1 MSLSVTPDF
10 ESIAV
15 GDVRRL
21 VLSRANRR
29 NALGSAIV
37 AGLIDELGVL
47 DNDPSVAAIVLE
59 GSPPGFCAGS
69 DLKEI
74 AAMDLAAMCRH
85 ETESATLTRRIV
97 QIAKPVVAAVEGFA
111 MGGGFMLAIACD
123 IVVSATDARWALP
136 EVSLGWVPP
145 WGLELLAARVGAAR
159 ARRFAYGFE
168 SFDGEEAYRL
178 GIADYTARSGE
189 AGAVAL
195 DIAQKLAALPRAA
208 VASTK
213 RFYARLVAGN
223 AEAADVEANRL
234 FADDCQHEN
243 AAATLERIQR
253 TQREKNQ

>member
-1 MSLSVTPDF
+1 MSPDF
-10 ESIAV
+10 ESVAL

-21 VLSRANRR
+21 VLSRVERR

-37 AGLIDELGVL
+37 TGLIDVLGVL
-47 DNDPSVAAIVLE
+47 DEDPSVGAILLE

-74 AAMDLAAMCRH
+74 AEMDLAAMCRH
-85 ETESATLTRRIV
+85 EAESATLTRRIV

-111 MGGGFMLAIACD
+111 IGGGFMVAIACD

-145 WGLELLAARVGAAR
+145 WGLELLAVRVGAAR

-168 SFDGEEAYRL
+168 SFDGHEAYRL
-178 GIADYTARSGE
+178 GIADYMAPSGE

-195 DIAQKLAALPRAA
+195 DIAQKLATLPRAA

-223 AEAADVEANRL
+223 AEIADVEANRL
-234 FADDCQHEN
+234 FADDCRHEN
-243 AAATLERIQR
+243 AMATLERIR
-253 TQREKNQ
+253 KTQREKNQ

>member
-1 MSLSVTPDF
+1 MSPDF
-10 ESIAV
+10 EAIAV

-21 VLSRANRR
+21 VLSRPKRR
-29 NALGSAIV
+29 NALGSAAV

-47 DNDPSVAAIVLE
+47 DDDPSVAAIVLE

-74 AAMDLAAMCRH
+74 AEMDLPAMCRH
-85 ETESATLTRRIV
+85 EAESATLTRRIV

-159 ARRFAYGFE
+159 ARRFSYGFE
-168 SFDGEEAYRL
+168 TFDGQEAHRL

-213 RFYARLVAGN
+213 RFYARLVAGS

-234 FADDCQHEN
+234 FADDCRHEN
-243 AAATLERIQR
+243 AVATLERIRR
-253 TQREKNQ
+253 TQREKNP

>member
-1 MSLSVTPDF
+1 MTPDF

-21 VLSRANRR
+21 VLSRTNRR
-29 NALGSAIV
+29 NALGSATV

-47 DNDPSVAAIVLE
+47 DDDPTVGAIVLE

-145 WGLELLAARVGAAR
+145 WGLELLAAR
-159 ARRFAYGFE
+159 RFAYGFE

-189 AGAVAL
+189 AGAVAR
-195 DIAQKLAALPRAA
+195 DIAQKLAALPATSRA
-208 VASTK
+208 
-213 RFYARLVAGN
+213 
-223 AEAADVEANRL
+223 
-234 FADDCQHEN
+234 
-243 AAATLERIQR
+243 
-253 TQREKNQ
+253 

>member
-1 MSLSVTPDF
+1 LSLSVSPDF

-21 VLSRANRR
+21 VLSRAKRR

-47 DNDPSVAAIVLE
+47 DDDPTVGAIILE

-74 AAMDLAAMCRH
+74 AEMDLAAMCRH
-85 ETESATLTRRIV
+85 EAESATLTRRIV

-145 WGLELLAARVGAAR
+145 WGLELLVAR

-168 SFDGEEAYRL
+168 SFDGQEAYRL
-178 GIADYTARSGE
+178 GIADYTAGSGE

-213 RFYARLVAGN
+213 RFYARLVAGG

-234 FADDCQHEN
+234 FADDCRHEK
-243 AAATLERIQR
+243 AAATLERIRR